1 MVKPLVFLFQL
12 IFGQWDA
19 LWESCWRGKSFFLAL
34 TVSFISMPRVHCC
47 LQLLFF
53 VFFYLLSINL
63 PSSLWTQTSCGFA
76 LQSQAFLKGRCIN
89 REKWGMNWSDDKRLN
104 YLGSC
109 IQYLRWLW
117 FTGLCVL
124 WDLLSRKELLTFRVS
139 VCWFS
144 DVTRW
149 YDKSNPAGWLNFALR
164 NSP

>member
-149 YDKSNPAGWLNFALR
+149 
-164 NSP
+164 

>member
-1 MVKPLVFLFQL
+1 MHYGRAAEGESPFSWHWLYPLSACQ
-12 IFGQWDA
+12 
-19 LWESCWRGKSFFLAL
+19 ESTAVCSF
-34 TVSFISMPRVHCC
+34 C
-47 LQLLFF
+47 FF

-149 YDKSNPAGWLNFALR
+149 YDKSNPAGWLNFALC

>member
-1 MVKPLVFLFQL
+1 MGCIMGELLKGKVLFPGTDCILYQHAKSPLLF
-12 IFGQWDA
+12 A
-19 LWESCWRGKSFFLAL
+19 ASSFFN
-34 TVSFISMPRVHCC
+34 
-47 LQLLFF
+47 
-53 VFFYLLSINL
+53 LLSINL

-144 DVTRW
+144 MWQDDMTSQILQV
-149 YDKSNPAGWLNFALR
+149 DWLFALR